1 MNENV
6 EYVKKVLPKPVLF
19 VQLAEECDELGQ
31 AALKMYRIL
40 DGRNPTP
47 VTLQEGIEK
56 LFEEIADILG
66 ALRAL
71 ELTDADCAA
80 RYGEISSEKFERWVG
95 RLKEK
100 YGEE

>member
-31 AALKMYRIL
+31 AALKMFRIL

-47 VTLQEGIEK
+47 VPLEK
-56 LFEEIADILG
+56 AMESLFEEISDILG
-66 ALRAL
+66 VLRAL
-71 ELTDADCAA
+71 ELTDAQCAA
-80 RYGEISSEKFERWVG
+80 QYAEISSSKYERWVG

>member
-1 MNENV
+1 MSENV
-6 EYVKKVLPKPVLF
+6 EYVKRVLPAEVRF
-19 VQLAEECDELGQ
+19 VQLAEEAAELGQ
-31 AALKMYRIL
+31 AALKMYRVL

-47 VTLQEGIEK
+47 VTPEEAFENL
-56 LFEEIADILG
+56 LEEISDVLG

-71 ELTDADCAA
+71 ELTDQQYAYEYAQ
-80 RYGEISSEKFERWVG
+80 ISGKKFERWVG

>member
-6 EYVKKVLPKPVLF
+6 EYIKKVLPKPVLF

-31 AALKMYRIL
+31 AALKMFRIL

-47 VTLQEGIEK
+47 VPIDQAIADI
-56 LFEEIADILG
+56 FEEIADVLG
-66 ALRAL
+66 VLRTL
-71 ELTDADCAA
+71 ELTGAEYAA
-80 RYGEISSEKFERWVG
+80 QYGQISSDKFERWVG

>member
-31 AALKMYRIL
+31 AALKIFRIL

-47 VTLQEGIEK
+47 VPIGQAIED

-66 ALRAL
+66 VLRTL

>member
-31 AALKMYRIL
+31 AALKIFRIL

-47 VTLQEGIEK
+47 VPIGQAIED

-66 ALRAL
+66 VLRTL
-71 ELTDADCAA
+71 ELTDGECAA
-80 RYGEISSEKFERWVG
+80 LYGEISANKFERWVG